1 MILLPPGAFR
11 FQKHTFFYEDFVFYN
26 FSWNGMKWKPFDQL
40 QVIEENR
47 AWYVTLPTDSSRL
60 ASSVQVAGFIK
71 QYENM
76 LFVTV
81 KVNILIKGIP
91 GCLFTRT
98 SLPKSLNNLE
108 PICNYVN
115 VKCSRLVIL
124 RIISVTSTFTVSEI
138 YATNVNLTNLKVI
151 IFPVPLYLTV

>member
-1 MILLPPGAFR
+1 M
-11 FQKHTFFYEDFVFYN
+11 
-26 FSWNGMKWKPFDQL
+26 
-40 QVIEENR
+40 
-47 AWYVTLPTDSSRL
+47 TLPTDSSRL

-124 RIISVTSTFTVSEI
+124 RIISVTSTFTVSENI
-138 YATNVNLTNLKVI
+138 CYKCESHKLESNNFSSTFVFNGLKYVFHTCTVNCLV
-151 IFPVPLYLTV
+151 V